1 MVINKKIVLLIVVV
15 MFPLFFFGGPDYYS
29 TRTFKNLWNLGHII
43 FFAFFVHLFLIENR
57 LLRKKSFFKK
67 LVYCLLISI
76 VLGVAIELLQ
86 SGINRDVDITDVWRD
101 VLGALIGF
109 FFSPLSLNKQLLK
122 VSQVVLIFLLLHQ
135 LIPWFMTLADEINAR
150 DQFPMLSDF
159 ESEIEL
165 TRWESGDASISISNA
180 LAYSGNGS
188 MKVDFG
194 TEKYSGFALKYFPN
208 DWSEYNNLFLAIYNE
223 GEMLNITIRIH
234 DHLHTQGEQ
243 VYSDR
248 YNQSMVLE
256 KGWNTIDISLD
267 NVAEAPETRRLDLS
281 RVNSLGVFVTE
292 QSARKTIFL
301 DSVKLLR

>member
-1 MVINKKIVLLIVVV
+1 MVINKKIALLIVVM

-29 TRTFKNLWNLGHII
+29 SRTFKNFWNLGHVV
-43 FFAFFVHLFLIENR
+43 FFAFFVHLLLIDNR
-57 LLRKKSFFKK
+57 LFREKSFFQK

-86 SGINRDVDITDVWRD
+86 SGTNRDVDITDLWRD

-180 LAYSGNGS
+180 LAYSGNNS
-188 MKVDFG
+188 LKVDFG

-208 DWSEYNNLFLAIYNE
+208 DWSKYNNLFLAIYNE

-243 VYSDR
+243 AYSDR

-256 KGWNTIDISLD
+256 KGWNTIDISLE
-267 NVAEAPETRRLDLS
+267 NVAKAPKMRRLDLS
-281 RVNSLGVFVTE
+281 RVNGLGIFVTE
-292 QSARKTIFL
+292 QSAPKTIYL